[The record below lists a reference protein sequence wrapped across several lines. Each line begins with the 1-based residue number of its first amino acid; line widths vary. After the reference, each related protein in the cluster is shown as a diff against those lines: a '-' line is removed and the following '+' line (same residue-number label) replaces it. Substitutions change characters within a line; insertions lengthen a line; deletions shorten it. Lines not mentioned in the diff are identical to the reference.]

1 MKAYNGPH
9 LPLLVDQVNQIII
22 GMIRIVRKSKM
33 DTMVTSEKEYD
44 VIELMK
50 AYKGPH
56 LPLLVDQVKS
66 NDQDR

>member
-1 MKAYNGPH
+1 
-9 LPLLVDQVNQIII
+9 
-22 GMIRIVRKSKM
+22 
-33 DTMVTSEKEYD
+33 MVTSEKEYD